1 MMNGKVFVIGSS
13 GSVGR
18 ATVQALSSKY
28 ASKCEIYAGTR
39 DIEKAEYLKLLPSVA
54 VVQAK
59 MGDKIKLKDSF
70 RGIDALFIVTPGT
83 EDRALLTLQTAEAAK
98 EAGVKFILAVSVP
111 TVEHKNTILGNMYH
125 KIETELPRLGIPYS
139 FLRLPEF
146 LDSNLS
152 NKNSIKNESTIY
164 SSVDPNRAS
173 SSVALEDVGRVAAII
188 LTNYTQHINTTYTL
202 ISDHF
207 TNNDLVKAFTVALG
221 REIKYVRLSH
231 DDTKQMYQQLGLPQW
246 QCNGL
251 MEMLKL
257 IDDGIIKSGSPDLSI
272 YRTLTGEEP
281 TSLNAWIAKHIHE
294 F

>member
-28 ASKCEIYAGTR
+28 AGKCEIYAGTR
-39 DIEKAEYLKLLPSVA
+39 YVEKAKDLKLLPSVA

-111 TVEHKNTILGNMYH
+111 TVEHKNTILGSMYH
-125 KIETELPRLGIPYS
+125 EIETELPRLGIPYS
-139 FLRLPEF
+139 FLRLPKF

-152 NKNSIKNESTIY
+152 NKNSIKNESIVY

-173 SSVALEDVGRVAAII
+173 SSVALEDVGKVAAII

-207 TNNDLVKAFTVALG
+207 TNNDLVKAFTFALG
-221 REIKYVRLSH
+221 REIKYVRLSY

-246 QCNGL
+246 QCDGL

-257 IDDGIIKSGSPDLSI
+257 IEGGIIKSGSPDLTI

>member
-1 MMNGKVFVIGSS
+1 M
-13 GSVGR
+13 
-18 ATVQALSSKY
+18 
-28 ASKCEIYAGTR
+28 
-39 DIEKAEYLKLLPSVA
+39 
-54 VVQAK
+54 
-59 MGDKIKLKDSF
+59 IKSNFKDSF

-83 EDRALLTLQTAEAAK
+83 EDRALLTLQTAEA
-98 EAGVKFILAVSVP
+98 GVKFILAVSVP
-111 TVEHKNTILGNMYH
+111 TVEHKNTILGSMYH
-125 KIETELPRLGIPYS
+125 EIETELPRLGIPYS
-139 FLRLPEF
+139 LRLPNF
-146 LDSNLS
+146 LDNNLS

-164 SSVDPNRAS
+164 SPVDPNRAS

-207 TNNDLVKAFTVALG
+207 TNNNLVKAFTFALG
-221 REIKYVRLSH
+221 REIKYVCLSH

-246 QCNGL
+246 QSNGL

-257 IDDGIIKSGSPDLSI
+257 IEDGIIKSGSPDLTI